1 MTQKQ
6 LAEMLYVKDSTI
18 SNWEKGKREVNSDL
32 LAKIA
37 NIFDCSIDDL
47 YGNEKIKTN
56 ISKPRQII
64 SVRDFS
70 REYNYR
76 YLILKGIY
84 VLLALG
90 FVIFTPNGSLDISMA
105 FLLFS
110 FLFLIVDVV
119 AIFYTKEHIK
129 IYDVDMEK
137 EVKYVNKLDK
147 KELNK
152 DWIFKVLFT
161 FFLFIVSNIV
171 IPIIYL
177 LLQKDNEDLTLKI
190 ISLITTILV
199 FTNFFILI
207 VYELKNSLITK
218 EVNYYNY
225 NYKFRLFLRK
235 TLIVIYQS
243 LFLLVYTIILFYG
256 RSAIDI
262 NDLWVAILFPPFLVF
277 ISHLLLLFEL
287 KSLSDFKINII

>member
-18 SNWEKGKREVNSDL
+18 SNWEQGKREVNNDI

-37 NIFDCSIDDL
+37 NIFGCSIDDL
-47 YGNEKIKTN
+47 YGNDKIKAN

-64 SVRDFS
+64 SGRDFS
-70 REYNYR
+70 KEYNFR
-76 YLILKGIY
+76 YLILKGVY

-90 FVIFTPNGSLDISMA
+90 FVIFTPNGSVDISMA

-110 FLFLIVDVV
+110 LLFFIVDVV
-119 AIFYTKEHIK
+119 AVFYTKEHIK

-137 EVKYVNKLDK
+137 EVKYINEMDK

-177 LLQKDNEDLTLKI
+177 LLQKDNDDLTVKI
-190 ISLITTILV
+190 ISLVTTILI
-199 FTNFFILI
+199 FTNFMILI
-207 VYELKNSLITK
+207 VYELKNSMIKK
-218 EVNYYNY
+218 EINYHDFD
-225 NYKFRLFLRK
+225 YKFRLFLRK

-243 LFLLVYTIILFYG
+243 VFLLVYTIILFYG

-262 NDLWVAILFPPFLVF
+262 NDLWIAILFPPLLVF
-277 ISHLLLLFEL
+277 ISHLLLVFEL
-287 KSLSDFKINII
+287 KLLADYNINII